1 MIYDATMNSRL
12 KISAGQYT
20 NKGIKSQNEDCC
32 GINVPTG
39 NALTVKGIA
48 VAIADGVSSSAA
60 GREAS
65 ETCIQGFL
73 SDYYSTPDS
82 WSVKTAG
89 QKVLG
94 ALNRWLHGRGQ
105 SYHGHAQGML
115 TTFSTIILKSTTAH
129 IFHVGDTRIYLL
141 RNGELECLTRD
152 HETWDASGKAF
163 LGRAMGAD
171 VHIDI
176 DYRTLTFQS
185 GDVFLLTTDG
195 VHGFINNHE
204 LKNHLLENS
213 ANIEHTARAIVD
225 DALNRGSHD
234 NLTCQVIKIEETD
247 SADDQEFYNH
257 LTELPFPPPLE
268 VNTIL
273 DGYKVLRELHASK
286 RTQIYLAVDQKTNQ
300 KVILKTP
307 SVNFE
312 DDPQYIEQ
320 FLYEEWIGR
329 RIRNRNV
336 IKVLKPTTKKHF
348 LYYITEYVDG
358 VTLRKW
364 MSAHSQ
370 PDIKEVRVIVKQ
382 IAVGLRAFHR
392 LEMLHQ
398 DLKPENIMLDASGTV
413 KILDFG
419 STKISGIAEITT
431 PLERINLL
439 GTVNYTAPEYLLGQ
453 PGSNRADIFSLGVIT
468 YELLTGKLPYGN
480 AFEKSMNPK
489 KMADLRYIPSYTHN
503 PMVPVWL
510 DRAIEKAVKCDP
522 LMRYEALSEFIQDIS
537 KPNAQFLQYTPPP
550 LMEQNPVLFWQA
562 IAILMIVVNC
572 VLVYFFYIA

>member
-1 MIYDATMNSRL
+1 MNSRL
-12 KISAGQYT
+12 KISAGQYSD
-20 NKGIKSQNEDCC
+20 KGVKLQNEDCC
-32 GINVPTG
+32 GIIVPDG
-39 NALTVKGIA
+39 NALAVKGVA

-65 ETCIQGFL
+65 ESCIQGFL

-94 ALNRWLHGRGQ
+94 AINRWLHGRGQ
-105 SYHGHAQGML
+105 SYHGHGQGML
-115 TTFSTIILKSTTAH
+115 TTLSAIVIKSATAH
-129 IFHVGDTRIYLL
+129 IFHVGDTRIYQL

-163 LGRAMGAD
+163 LARAMGAD

-176 DYRTLTFQS
+176 DYRTFSVHL
-185 GDVFLLTTDG
+185 GDIYLLTTDG
-195 VHGFINNHE
+195 VHGFICDHD
-204 LKNHLLENS
+204 LKTLLLENI
-213 ANIEHTARAIVD
+213 ANSEQAARVIANE
-225 DALNRGSHD
+225 ASKRASND
-234 NLTCQVIKIEETD
+234 NITCQVIKIEDLDTK
-247 SADDQEFYNH
+247 DDVNFYNH

-268 VNTIL
+268 KNMIL
-273 DGYKVLRELHASK
+273 NGYQILRELHASK
-286 RTQIYLAVDQKTNQ
+286 RTQIYLALDREINE

-320 FLYEEWIGR
+320 FLFEEWIGR
-329 RIRNRNV
+329 RIKNKHV
-336 IKVLKPTTKKHF
+336 IKVLKPKNKKQF
-348 LYYITEYVDG
+348 LFYVTEYVDG
-358 VTLRKW
+358 ITLRKW
-364 MSAHSQ
+364 MSSHSQ
-370 PDIKEVRVIVKQ
+370 PDIKEVRLIVKQ
-382 IAVGLRAFHR
+382 IAAGLRAFHR

-398 DLKPENIMLDASGTV
+398 DIKPENIMLDANGTA

-419 STKISGIAEITT
+419 STKIAGIAEITT

-453 PGSNRADIFSLGVIT
+453 PGTNRSDIFSLGVIT
-468 YELLTGKLPYGN
+468 YELLTGKLPYGTV
-480 AFEKSMNPK
+480 FEKTMTK
-489 KMADLRYIPSYTHN
+489 RKLAGLAYIPSYNHN

-522 LMRYEALSEFIQDIS
+522 QLRYDTLSEFIQDIS
-537 KPNAQFLQYTPPP
+537 KPNSKFLEYTPPP
-550 LMEQNPVLFWQA
+550 LMERNPVLFWQTIS
-562 IAILMIVVNC
+562 IAMIIVNC
-572 VLVYFFYIA
+572 VMIYFFFLA